1 MLFGA
6 TGAIVPYF
14 FLHWNETIA
23 GFGAFGLAGLGLV
36 IGSLLGRSNG
46 QSSLQSVGGLESQ

>member
-1 MLFGA
+1 MGA

-23 GFGAFGLAGLGLV
+23 GFGAFGLAALGLV
-36 IGSLLGRSNG
+36 IGSLIGRSNG
-46 QSSLQSVGGLESQ
+46 QASAQNLAGLESQ